1 MKTILGTIE
10 GKPSNALQAMYD
22 GLLKQDRRIDFV
34 VNFRFFGGVLS
45 DRVCF
50 GCAATCTLQEISQV
64 DLNPGNI
71 TLVEKRARAYGF
83 EQTETIRFEMA
94 MDCARHGNLY
104 DLFGFCGLDCRESYC
119 FMDGISMLAKNWK
132 RQMPRL
138 KKLIAG
144 LKQAGY

>member
-22 GLLKQDRRIDFV
+22 GLLKQDKRIGFV

-45 DRVCF
+45 DKVCF
-50 GCAATCTLQEISQV
+50 GCAATCALQEISQV

-71 TLVEKRARAYGF
+71 NLVGERAKAYGF
-83 EQTETIRFEMA
+83 ENDETTRFEIT
-94 MDCARHGNLY
+94 MDYARNGNLY
-104 DLFGFCGLDCRESYC
+104 LLFGFCGLDCRKSYH
-119 FMDGISMLAKNWK
+119 FMDGISMLSKNWRK
-132 RQMPRL
+132 QMPRL
-138 KKLIAG
+138 KKLIAD